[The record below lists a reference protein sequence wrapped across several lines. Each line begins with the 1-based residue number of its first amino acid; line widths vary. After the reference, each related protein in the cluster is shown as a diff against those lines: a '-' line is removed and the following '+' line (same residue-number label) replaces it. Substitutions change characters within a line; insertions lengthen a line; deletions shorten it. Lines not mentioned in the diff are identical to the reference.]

1 MGSADPVSVSFLNSL
16 SRASSLGPYDGSL
29 ASGPMM
35 GQAGVKLPVM
45 ITVMPDSVSGSLRL
59 GAQQPSK
66 DSAADCPRVARRG
79 CYSLLTNTASSRI
92 RNRRN
97 RNPSWKFGFRIGL
110 FCAHAIIETSKETY
124 KNRNSL
130 TCLKMSVSISSRH
143 GVRKQRFLPGPSFL
157 S

>member
-1 MGSADPVSVSFLNSL
+1 MRELMGE
-16 SRASSLGPYDGSL
+16 
-29 ASGPMM
+29 
-35 GQAGVKLPVM
+35 
-45 ITVMPDSVSGSLRL
+45 MPDSVSGSLRL

-157 S
+157 AADHVLLVLSSKPKHHNQQGLP